1 MKTISDH
8 GSGRVRGAAGQADGD
23 QGPRPGGAVR
33 PLPRGRGPEARRV
46 AGLWPH
52 PGALSSQGKCKCTRT
67 LCVFFHL
74 LFVLLWIVPF
84 LLFSCLPLAWWLA
97 LDGWGSI
104 PSLQQP
110 PGRGTDVERCIA
122 GNGAVID
129 IDETQQ
135 TGYYLI
141 CLQSEWRTGPQRHY

>member
-1 MKTISDH
+1 MDACAALRDKLTEIKGLGPAAQYGLFLADEDPKR
-8 GSGRVRGAAGQADGD
+8 GVWLDSGRTLEHYLLRENVSVQELFAFSSIS
-23 QGPRPGGAVR
+23 
-33 PLPRGRGPEARRV
+33 
-46 AGLWPH
+46 
-52 PGALSSQGKCKCTRT
+52 LS
-67 LCVFFHL
+67 
-74 LFVLLWIVPF
+74 FVLLWIVPF
-84 LLFSCLPLAWWLA
+84 LLFSCLPLAWCLA